1 MDSGWECRYIYVTL
15 SGTNNLVM
23 TPKNPSEPKD
33 LKTTMAG
40 YLSGSL
46 MLLTGR
52 PVPDDPAIHDVRVL
66 MKKHRAAIRLVRPLL
81 DEDVF
86 RREYLAGR
94 ETGRILALWRES
106 AVLRKTIKAL
116 KKDNPALFIKLHDN
130 TTVQDL
136 LRKPYST
143 WDQAGELVK
152 TVSEVTDRLK
162 TAQYRLRFI
171 SLNEPDMRLL
181 LGELGNSHAAASAAY
196 LACRNK
202 PSAALLHTFRKKSK
216 TFMYQLVFFRHL
228 SPQTVRQLEKKLASM
243 TRNLGRYNDLAQIM
257 TLTGYRLGASDNSAA
272 DDELAVVIRDRQDRC
287 LAKVWPQAYHI
298 FTPGLKLQDLLE
310 ISF

>member
-1 MDSGWECRYIYVTL
+1 MESRYIYVTL
-15 SGTNNLVM
+15 SGINNLIM
-23 TPKNPSEPKD
+23 TPKTPPEPKD

-46 MLLTGR
+46 TLLTGR
-52 PVPDDPAIHDVRVL
+52 PVPDDSAIHDVRVL

-81 DEDVF
+81 DEEAY

-106 AVLRKTIKAL
+106 AVLRKTMKAL
-116 KKDNPALFIKLHDN
+116 KKDNPELFIKLHDN
-130 TTVQDL
+130 ATVQDL

-143 WDQAGELVK
+143 WDQAGELAK
-152 TVSEVTDRLK
+152 TVSEVNDRLK
-162 TAQYRLRFI
+162 KAQYRLRFI

-202 PSAALLHTFRKKSK
+202 PSEPLLHKFRKKSK

-243 TRNLGRYNDLAQIM
+243 TQNLGRYNDLAQIM
-257 TLTGYRLGASDNSAA
+257 TLTGYRLGASGNTVAN
-272 DDELAVVIRDRQDRC
+272 DELAVVIRDRQDRY
-287 LAKVWPQAYHI
+287 LAKVWPVAYRI
-298 FTPGLKLQDLLE
+298 FAPGLKLQDLLG